1 MRTGYRSIVVLSSAF
16 LTGLVV
22 MAFEMLLGHYL
33 NPYFGSSIVTW
44 GAIISTVLL
53 SLTCGYFIGGSL
65 ADSHPHGKAI
75 GILLLAAAAYFAV
88 LPYVSDSLLMA
99 IAMAFEDTRVGAL
112 TSASIFAAPLAI
124 LGMYCPFAVR
134 LLMRDR
140 EHSGG
145 VAGRIYGVST
155 IGSIVGTL
163 GVAFYLVLHI
173 GTRNITV
180 LVAGITTL
188 TALLNIFL
196 IPVEKVTDNV

>member
-1 MRTGYRSIVVLSSAF
+1 MS
-16 LTGLVV
+16 
-22 MAFEMLLGHYL
+22 FEMLLGHYL

-53 SLTCGYFIGGSL
+53 SLTCGYFISGGL
-65 ADSHPHGKAI
+65 ADRHPHGRTI
-75 GILLLAAAAYFAV
+75 GLLLLASAAYFAV
-88 LPYVSDSLLMA
+88 LPYVSDNLLMS
-99 IAMAFEDTRVGAL
+99 IAMAFEDARIGAL

-134 LLMRDR
+134 LLMQDR

-173 GTRNITV
+173 GTRNITT
-180 LVAGITTL
+180 LVAGITL
-188 TALLNIFL
+188 FTALLNIFL
-196 IPVEKVTDNV
+196 IPRNEVLRNAQKYRTNETA